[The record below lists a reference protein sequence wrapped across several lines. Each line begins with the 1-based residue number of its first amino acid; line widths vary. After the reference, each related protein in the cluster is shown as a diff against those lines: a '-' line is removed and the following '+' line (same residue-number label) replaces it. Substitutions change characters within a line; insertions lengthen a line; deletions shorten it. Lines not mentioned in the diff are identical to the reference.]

1 MPEKKEVVVDDWR
14 ARAREADALL
24 VKWGAHPVPGLDPK
38 RAEAIGLK
46 VAVKRINYGSSSQEL
61 LPMFTH
67 EGSIA
72 RYCRRTGELML
83 QASEHWKQIEANTR
97 ETNAYYKQLLTVS
110 RVQEEAYRTATD
122 ILAKIMA
129 RPGLLNVWECSC
141 PGLLR
146 SKKRELELQ
155 KEGTHMYLETLKELT
170 RIELVYDAVV
180 ALKKIEQ
187 ERPIR
192 ESDIAVE
199 YNKVAAQSRIE
210 SDKIMSQEA
219 ALARELR
226 AIGDGTETI
235 VAYSLRLEHCLETN
249 VLSLRKQKLL
259 AAPIEIFQLTHV
271 EFLDLAENK
280 LTELPGE
287 VTQMTRIKKIY
298 LDRNQIT
305 RLPHELYK
313 LSNTLTLLGIAD
325 NPLDHEQLQ
334 LYLAG
339 LPLLLAHL
347 KATRPRRVSDAVSVT
362 MREGGV
368 DFVGE
373 YDLFTSALPRY
384 AEPVDEATL
393 KMASL
398 RASLRA

>member
-1 MPEKKEVVVDDWR
+1 
-14 ARAREADALL
+14 
-24 VKWGAHPVPGLDPK
+24 
-38 RAEAIGLK
+38 
-46 VAVKRINYGSSSQEL
+46 
-61 LPMFTH
+61 
-67 EGSIA
+67 
-72 RYCRRTGELML
+72 
-83 QASEHWKQIEANTR
+83 
-97 ETNAYYKQLLTVS
+97 
-110 RVQEEAYRTATD
+110 
-122 ILAKIMA
+122 
-129 RPGLLNVWECSC
+129 
-141 PGLLR
+141 
-146 SKKRELELQ
+146 
-155 KEGTHMYLETLKELT
+155 
-170 RIELVYDAVV
+170 V

-334 LYLAG
+334 LYLTG
-339 LPLLLAHL
+339 LPVLLAHL

-384 AEPVDEATL
+384 AEPVDEASL

>member
-122 ILAKIMA
+122 ILSKIMA

-280 LTELPGE
+280 LTELP
-287 VTQMTRIKKIY
+287 
-298 LDRNQIT
+298 
-305 RLPHELYK
+305 HELYK

-334 LYLAG
+334 LYLTG
-339 LPLLLAHL
+339 LPVLLAHL
-347 KATRPRRVSDAVSVT
+347 KATRPRRVSDSVSVT

-393 KMASL
+393 KIASL